1 MCLTCMCSSHY
12 TIVSNCEPACQ
23 LVHVPCLTYV
33 KIIIIANTRSGTRNF
48 LNILTKKIVI
58 SKTIM
63 VNP

>member
-12 TIVSNCEPACQ
+12 TIVGNCEPTCQ
-23 LVHVPCLTYV
+23 LVHAPCLTYV
-33 KIIIIANTRSGTRNF
+33 KIIIIANTRSSAIHF

-58 SKTIM
+58 SETIM